1 MSAVP
6 FYDRLL
12 TPPKKSNCVSRSFA
26 STPSACLLG
35 AKYVTV
41 RRANLFFALHYVNHF
56 TMSGLALENRKP
68 NDGTTQRLQGYFR
81 HR

>member
-12 TPPKKSNCVSRSFA
+12 TPPKKSNLCFEELCLNTICMSFGREICY
-26 STPSACLLG
+26 SAACEPL
-35 AKYVTV
+35 
-41 RRANLFFALHYVNHF
+41 FALHYVNHF
-56 TMSGLALENRKP
+56 TMSGLALENRRP